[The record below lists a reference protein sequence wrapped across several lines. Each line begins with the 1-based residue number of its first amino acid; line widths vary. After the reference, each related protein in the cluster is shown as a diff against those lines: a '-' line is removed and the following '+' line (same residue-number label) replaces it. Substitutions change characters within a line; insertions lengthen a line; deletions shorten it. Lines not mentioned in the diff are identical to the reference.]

1 MWKNFIIYTFIYIV
15 LVGVAALIHFV
26 IATNMNLVTTPAV
39 IYKIYIILGLITLMI
54 LQVGCLVKIK
64 KPEFVGFSFM
74 GGMIAKM
81 AFVLALIIVNEE
93 IKSNVLHLISAY
105 FVILLVE
112 VLIFLQLL
120 RR

>member
-1 MWKNFIIYTFIYIV
+1 MWKNFIIYTLIYIA
-15 LVGVAALIHFV
+15 LVGITGLIHFAV
-26 IATNMNLVTTPAV
+26 ASNMNWITTPAV

-81 AFVLALIIVNEE
+81 ALVLSLIIVNEE
-93 IKSNVLHLISAY
+93 IKSNALHLITAY

-120 RR
+120 KR